1 MGSVPPEDEDEP
13 VPRRRFLSIL
23 EPLSFPPSTGC
34 SLFSCCLTAQPR
46 NKVLPGIVNPGDCE
60 FLEIGN
66 GRRIR
71 VISMRPFNQGEV
83 PEEGDDNQVAFAQDN
98 GKANDCEQSEESG
111 DEEYWFE
118 NAAPRR
124 APIVQPPPSVYST
137 RIINKFEPQV
147 QPQMEGMCK
156 RFEDDVISP
165 GRLTRKTMAATT
177 AEVDGFDDDYE
188 DELTVNT
195 NERILEELRETSP
208 VMRNGKT
215 SVALNNMSEML
226 LEITAETSSPRPSRS
241 PKPVSTETVIFP
253 TTTTSTPPDSRS
265 PLPESST
272 PSPTRSPDPAD
283 DSCHPSPEIPHRQVC
298 PLPDPSHSSPPGR
311 SDQVV
316 VAGGNLGGVVNVAF
330 TSDENFGEND
340 PNSGNLTEAT
350 NISILNQEESP
361 DESDAGYTRQRN
373 LEESIRSQIDESF
386 SSSEVTIE
394 TRADES
400 HSNPDPVPY
409 ETEQSVYSCDLPILF
424 FIHGVGGSADMW
436 SSQFSY
442 FRSQGYHVI
451 APDMLG
457 HGFSSCP
464 DKPKSYTFTKLF
476 KDILYVFDTYI
487 PDDRTCVIVGHSY
500 GCSFSVA
507 LARARADK
515 VATLVLIAS
524 GGPTPLA
531 PPPSISKYPGF
542 LVDCFRHILECKF
555 KNQQHK
561 YNPRGKVIKFKEA
574 FDVPSYVFRHVMAGQ
589 VWPEGD
595 AGFHRRISVPTLL
608 VYGMRDTLVS
618 LVEECEM
625 ERTIPKAYLELV
637 PSAGHCVMLDEPKK
651 LNIMLHKFIKK
662 WTTDNNQRV

>member
-1 MGSVPPEDEDEP
+1 
-13 VPRRRFLSIL
+13 
-23 EPLSFPPSTGC
+23 
-34 SLFSCCLTAQPR
+34 
-46 NKVLPGIVNPGDCE
+46 
-60 FLEIGN
+60 
-66 GRRIR
+66 
-71 VISMRPFNQGEV
+71 VISMRPIISGE
-83 PEEGDDNQVAFAQDN
+83 PRENPDGDDNLMFAQDN
-98 GKANDCEQSEESG
+98 GKAECVSEESG

-124 APIVQPPPSVYST
+124 LPVIQPPPSVYTT
-137 RIINKFEPQV
+137 RIINKFEPRV
-147 QPQMEGMCK
+147 QPVMEGMCK
-156 RFEDDVISP
+156 RYEDDVISP
-165 GRLTRKTMAATT
+165 GRLTRKTIAVTT
-177 AEVDGFDDDYE
+177 AVDGFDDDYE

-195 NERILEELRETSP
+195 NERILEELRESSSP
-208 VMRNGKT
+208 VTRNGTT
-215 SVALNNMSEML
+215 SAALNSMSDMI
-226 LEITAETSSPRPSRS
+226 LEITAESTGSPRPARS
-241 PKPVSTETVIFP
+241 PVKPS
-253 TTTTSTPPDSRS
+253 SPPAS
-265 PLPESST
+265 PT
-272 PSPTRSPDPAD
+272 PSPNRSQDPAD

-298 PLPDPSHSSPPGR
+298 QMPDGNESSDLPR
-311 SDQVV
+311 ADQVV

-330 TSDENFGEND
+330 TSDETFGDED
-340 PNSGNLTEAT
+340 ETGSDLIEAT
-350 NISILNQEESP
+350 NVSIVNQEETL
-361 DESDAGYTRQRN
+361 DETDAGYCRQRN
-373 LEESIRSQIDESF
+373 LEETIQNQLDESF
-386 SSSEVTIE
+386 SNSEITLE
-394 TRADES
+394 TSDES
-400 HSNPDPVPY
+400 QSSNDPEVPF
-409 ETEQSVYSCDLPILF
+409 ESSDLPQSNTYSIDLPILF

-436 SSQFSY
+436 SSQFSH

-464 DKPKSYTFTKLF
+464 DKAKSYTFTKLF

-487 PDDRTCVIVGHSY
+487 PDDRTCVIIGHSY

-515 VATLVLIAS
+515 VVSLVLIAS

-531 PPPSISKYPGF
+531 PPPAISKYPSF
-542 LVDCFRHILECKF
+542 LVDCFRHVLECKF

-651 LNIMLHKFIKK
+651 LNIMLTKFIKK
-662 WTTDNNQRV
+662 WTTENNQNC